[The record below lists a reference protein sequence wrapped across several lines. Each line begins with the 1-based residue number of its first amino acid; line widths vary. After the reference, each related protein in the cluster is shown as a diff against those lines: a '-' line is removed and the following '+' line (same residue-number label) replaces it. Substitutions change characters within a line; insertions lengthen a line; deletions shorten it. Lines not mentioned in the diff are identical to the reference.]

1 MVNQPKKFQRK
12 IEDFICEK
20 CGTKNIGNGFTNHC
34 SNCLWSKHVD
44 INPGDRAE
52 SCGGMMEP
60 IKIDFEKGKYLINY
74 ICVKCGILRR
84 KGIEKND
91 NFDAVIEIVKKST
104 K

>member
-12 IEDFICEK
+12 VENFVCEK

-34 SNCLWSKHVD
+34 FKCLWSKHVD

-60 IKIDFEKGKYLINY
+60 IKIDLEKGKYLINHK
-74 ICVKCGILRR
+74 CVKCGFQKR
-84 KGIEKND
+84 KGVEKND
-91 NFDAVIEIVKKST
+91 DFDAVIAIVRKNIK
-104 K
+104 

>member
-1 MVNQPKKFQRK
+1 MTNQPKKFQRK
-12 IEDFICEK
+12 IENFICEK
-20 CGTKNIGNGFTNHC
+20 CGTENIGNGFTNHC

-52 SCGGMMEP
+52 ECAGMMEP
-60 IKIDFEKGKYLINY
+60 IKIDLEKGKYIINHK
-74 ICVKCGILRR
+74 CAKCGLLRR

-91 NFDAVIEIVKKST
+91 NFDAVIEIVKKRA